1 MLNPNHESKSYSH
14 SQLKPNYESK
24 YLNTNLP
31 NSRYESDSTI
41 TARFKHGKFY
51 RDNKLDNKLKK
62 NTKFLQS
69 QPADMLESSVGLPS
83 IPCKST
89 S

>member
-14 SQLKPNYESK
+14 SQQNPNYESK
-24 YLNTNLP
+24 SLKTNLP
-31 NSRYESDSTI
+31 NPRYESDSTI
-41 TARFKHGKFY
+41 TARFKHGKFS
-51 RDNKLDNKLKK
+51 RNNKFKK